1 MKKKYSKIWGNKKK
15 TNFFFVFFYLTK
27 SKSDSGEAVN
37 RKTGISTADW
47 SADRGPVGQSDV
59 EFRVSLSLSPK
70 KKKTK
75 DNRILAQYL
84 RPPPSPSELVFFFE
98 KIVTNATKKI
108 DCF

>member
-70 KKKTK
+70 KQTK